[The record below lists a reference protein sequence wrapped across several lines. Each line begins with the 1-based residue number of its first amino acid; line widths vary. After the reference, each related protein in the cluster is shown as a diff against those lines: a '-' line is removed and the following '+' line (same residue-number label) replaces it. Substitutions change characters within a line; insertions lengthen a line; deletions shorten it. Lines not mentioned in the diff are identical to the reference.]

1 MILLAA
7 SVLLALL
14 PLAGVAWIISQGMIL
29 TVDGIFTS
37 LLLLLICGVFL
48 MNGAWELRRL
58 VSGKGK
64 SEDDKASGAA
74 SGAKGSS

>member
-1 MILLAA
+1 MILLAV

-48 MNGAWELRRL
+48 MNGAWESRRL
-58 VSGKGK
+58 VSGKKTEEQK
-64 SEDDKASGAA
+64 SSKAAAGTGAT
-74 SGAKGSS
+74 S